1 MFFDADAA
9 SKKTSYE
16 LTVILSGRNLGEGT
30 QNVKETQ
37 IIKKKSVTPQCKKYI
52 FFHQGQKDGI
62 WPLHRREVDLHNVN
76 FRNVNVLDFNVR
88 VLVRSNV

>member
-52 FFHQGQKDGI
+52 FFHQGQKDWI
-62 WPLHRREVDLHNVN
+62 RPLHRREVDLHNVD
-76 FRNVNVLDFNVR
+76 FRNVDVPNITVR
-88 VLVRSNV
+88 LGL